1 MLWQAISGRGF
12 GQKNSQVTKSIT
24 FGNFKTAYENAFK
37 PRGIRVQKAPFKTST
52 FVCLSVFRLKLSFL
66 A

>member
-1 MLWQAISGRGF
+1 MLWQVMSSRGF

-24 FGNFKTAYENAFK
+24 FENFKTAYENAFK
-37 PRGIRVQKAPFKTST
+37 PRGIRVQKAPFETCT
-52 FVCLSVFRLKLSFL
+52 FVSLSLFRLKLSFL